1 MNEEDRAHLL
11 RTLASVF
18 EGLAFMFV
26 DEADD
31 DLGSA
36 DGFIGAGIGFWG
48 RGVAGELEIIVPAD
62 VCTELAENILGTDE
76 GDEALPEGSGA
87 SALAEVL
94 NVACGYLLV
103 QKHGDDHIFD
113 LSIPS
118 TRPVTA
124 AEWERLSTDDRYALF
139 GVDDAPL
146 LARFSESPA
155 ESPA

>member
-1 MNEEDRAHLL
+1 MNDEDRAHLL
-11 RTLASVF
+11 RSLASVF

-31 DLGSA
+31 DLGTA
-36 DGFIGAGIGFWG
+36 DAFIGAGIEFRG
-48 RGVAGELEIIVPAD
+48 RGVSGEMEIIVPAD
-62 VCTELAENILGTDE
+62 LCKELAENILGTDDD
-76 GDEALPEGSGA
+76 DEPLPEDSAAG
-87 SALAEVL
+87 ALAEVL

-113 LSIPS
+113 LSIPH

-124 AEWERLSTDDRYALF
+124 GEWDGLSKDDRYVLF
-139 GVDDAPL
+139 AVDDAPL
-146 LARFSESPA
+146 LARLSESPA

>member
-1 MNEEDRAHLL
+1 MSEEDRAHLL
-11 RTLASVF
+11 RSLARVF

-31 DLGSA
+31 DLGA
-36 DGFIGAGIGFWG
+36 AEAFIGARIGFRG
-48 RGVAGELEIIVPAD
+48 RGVTGELEIIVPTD
-62 VCTELAENILGTDE
+62 VCIELAENILGAEPGDE
-76 GDEALPEGSGA
+76 GLPEGSGA

-118 TRPVTA
+118 TKPVTA
-124 AEWERLSTDDRYALF
+124 DEWEELSREGGYVLF

-146 LARFSESPA
+146 LARLTESPA
-155 ESPA
+155 